1 MKPLSAHSHTRI
13 QGRIRFNRGCGGVTL
28 VELLVSMAVA
38 SILMTA
44 LLQALTSASDS
55 WTKQSRTVGAQ
66 REGRAAMRILSDD
79 LQAMVTILPSVRR
92 LTDVTLGMQGANSG
106 GIPNAGVRGLEP
118 WEERQDREADNRTG
132 FWMDPGTMAGAN
144 SRLAFLRCS
153 EGTARAG
160 DLGRGDMRLVLYSTV
175 VSQDPEASGLGSPR
189 LTQKLVRR
197 VLGPAETHNRLR
209 TALAT
214 QQAIVTEED
223 WARIMDPPVAGSGA
237 TVSIVAHDVLTFK
250 INGFDDLLLE
260 RFMVPVL
267 PSRAPKW
274 MDVTLRLTNSQTSQ
288 LLETEADWRG
298 EGREGS
304 RLTKGTPDVYRD
316 DVDVRTYAMRTA
328 LPGGF

>member
-1 MKPLSAHSHTRI
+1 
-13 QGRIRFNRGCGGVTL
+13 VTL

-92 LTDVTLGMQGANSG
+92 LSDVTIGSEEPNPGEVSIG
-106 GIPNAGVRGLEP
+106 GLVP
-118 WEERQDREADNRTG
+118 WEERPDQAADNRTG
-132 FWMDPGTMAGAN
+132 FWLDSGEASGQN

-153 EGTARAG
+153 EGTARSG
-160 DLGRGDMRLVLYSTV
+160 DLGRGDLRLVLYAAV
-175 VSQDPEASGLGSPR
+175 VSRDPAASGLSSPK
-189 LTQKLVRR
+189 LTQKLIRR

-209 TALAT
+209 AALAM
-214 QQAIVTEED
+214 QQPIVTDED
-223 WARIMDPPVAGSGA
+223 WVRIMDAPVTGSGT
-237 TVSIVAHDVLTFK
+237 TVSVVAHDVVTFK

-260 RFMVPVL
+260 RFAVPVL
-267 PSRAPKW
+267 PSQAPKW

-288 LLETEADWRG
+288 WLETEADWRG
-298 EGREGS
+298 EGSEGS
-304 RLTKGTPDVYRD
+304 RLTKGTPDVFRD
-316 DVDVRTYAMRTA
+316 DVDVRTYVMRTA

>member
-1 MKPLSAHSHTRI
+1 MKPLSAHSITS
-13 QGRIRFNRGCGGVTL
+13 IRGGIGFSRRCGGVTL

-92 LTDVTLGMQGANSG
+92 LTDVTLGVQNANSG
-106 GIPNAGVRGLEP
+106 GASSGEVVGTVP
-118 WEERQDREADNRTG
+118 WEERQDQAADNRTG
-132 FWMDPGTMAGAN
+132 FWLDTGAATGGN

-160 DLGRGDMRLVLYSTV
+160 DLGRGDLRLVLYATV
-175 VSQDPEASGLGSPR
+175 VSRDPAASGLSSPK
-189 LTQKLVRR
+189 LTQKLIRR

-209 TALAT
+209 AALAM
-214 QQAIVTEED
+214 QQPIVTDED
-223 WARIMDPPVAGSGA
+223 WVRMMDAPVAGSGA
-237 TVSIVAHDVLTFK
+237 TVSVVAHDVVTFK

-260 RFMVPVL
+260 RFAVPVL
-267 PSRAPKW
+267 PSKAPKW

-288 LLETEADWRG
+288 WLETEADWRG
-298 EGREGS
+298 EGSEGS
-304 RLTKGTPDVYRD
+304 RLTKGTPDVFRD